1 MIFGKKNNSLKIIS
15 GFIVVA
21 TAGIFMQ
28 VVVSCGGAS
37 APDPD
42 EPDAINQNN
51 PFPVPTTL
59 NCPAGTNLSYENF
72 GAQFL
77 RRYCSGCHSVNL
89 AGEDRQGAPDAVN
102 FDSST
107 DAISLRVEMIQYAG
121 ADDASMPPGISILKD
136 ERALF
141 REWLNCGAP

>member
-1 MIFGKKNNSLKIIS
+1 MTLWNKFTLKLIPASILT
-15 GFIVVA
+15 
-21 TAGIFMQ
+21 TAIGMFVQLI
-28 VVVSCGGAS
+28 VSCGGAS

-42 EPDAINQNN
+42 DPTAMNQNK
-51 PFPVPTTL
+51 PLPVPTSL

-77 RRYCSGCHSVNL
+77 RRYCSGCHSSNL
-89 AGEDRQGAPDAVN
+89 TAADRQGAPDSVN
-102 FDSST
+102 FDSAA
-107 DAISLRVEMIQYAG
+107 DAVSLRIEMIRFAA
-121 ADDASMPPGISILKD
+121 ADDGSMPPGVTILKD